1 MTAVAITVETL
12 CSNLGHWSVA
22 VHRGGVEVLRL
33 RTEWAQL
40 QEPLDDD
47 ELARL
52 ALLVLRA
59 KYAGVPL
66 EGLGDLLLSG
76 VTL

>member
-1 MTAVAITVETL
+1 MTTLAITVETL
-12 CSNLGHWSVA
+12 CSNLGHWSIA
-22 VHRGGVEVLRL
+22 VNRDGIEALQL

-40 QEPLDDD
+40 QEPLDDN

-66 EGLGDLLLSG
+66 ELLGDLLQNG
-76 VTL
+76 VTI